1 MHIPTYMYVWLKLG
15 GILTVTSNVELMYNE
30 TLKIKVETI
39 YLIIEKTRLLN
50 AQIYAD
56 STSLKMDINK

>member
-1 MHIPTYMYVWLKLG
+1 
-15 GILTVTSNVELMYNE
+15 MYNE